1 MMEPQT
7 TPQDDAFDHLRD
19 IFNRVDQALAD
30 PDESRSFAE
39 QLARILA
46 HGPNPPIHPS
56 TYELAAA
63 MQREFVRQIF
73 GG

>member
-1 MMEPQT
+1 MTEPKT

-19 IFNRVDQALAD
+19 IFHRLDQALAN
-30 PDESRSFAE
+30 PEESQSFAE

-46 HGPNPPIHPS
+46 HGPNPPVHPS
-56 TYELAAA
+56 MYELAAA

-73 GG
+73 G